1 MKLIL
6 EQKDDGGVLI
16 GIPAPNMMTALTNGG
31 FGRLPGDAV
40 TSDLAENESLR
51 IEVAA
56 SMPVDRA
63 IDNMVRSG
71 FDADFAAKWT
81 RAQISG
87 GETDATA
94 LGMVALKTFP
104 SQFDVVATEQENIP
118 ADRFFRDAWRR
129 DPGGDKLYVDID
141 AARIIFS
148 RRLIGA
154 KGAAAKRLT
163 DELDVL
169 LLTGRTDQ
177 ALEAQHEALIGL
189 NLRALG
195 AKVMAAAS
203 PEELK
208 ALWPTELVPAL
219 Q

>member
-71 FDADFAAKWT
+71 YDPDFAAKWT
-81 RAQISG
+81 QAQISG

-129 DPGGDKLYVDID
+129 DPGSDRLYVDPD
-141 AARIIFS
+141 ASKVIFS
-148 RRLIGA
+148 RRLIEA
-154 KGAAAKRLT
+154 KGMSVKKLT

-169 LLTGRTDQ
+169 LLTGKTDQ
-177 ALEAQHEALIGL
+177 ALEAQHEALISL

-208 ALWPTELVPAL
+208 ALWPAELS
-219 Q
+219 